1 MEIIILLISF
11 LGAGLFYGL
20 HRSTRRNVFKPIW
33 EQSEL
38 WFTAKPKPT
47 FRKGDGANSTLY
59 LPLEIEGDTVNLPLP
74 NDYNYLKKLFPKG
87 SNWDTYLTTIP
98 IKCCVVGK
106 DIVGIQYGDL
116 PPRDPEFDTE
126 LPSELTPP
134 NHDLNKKKKRADIFL
149 YLAMA
154 AVVPAACIFLQVL
167 ASWFR

>member
-1 MEIIILLISF
+1 MEIVILTISI
-11 LGAGLFYGL
+11 LGGMLLYWL
-20 HRSTRRNVFKPIW
+20 HRSTRRKVFEPIW

-47 FRKGDGANSTLY
+47 FRQGEGAKSELY
-59 LPLEIEGDTVNLPLP
+59 LPLEIEGHEVNLPLP
-74 NDYNYLKKLFPKG
+74 NDYNYLKKLFPKD
-87 SNWDTYLTTIP
+87 SNWDAHLFTIP

-126 LPSELTPP
+126 LTSDLTPP

-149 YLAMA
+149 YLAIV
-154 AVVPAACIFLQVL
+154 AVVPAACIFLQVI
-167 ASWFR
+167 AGWFR